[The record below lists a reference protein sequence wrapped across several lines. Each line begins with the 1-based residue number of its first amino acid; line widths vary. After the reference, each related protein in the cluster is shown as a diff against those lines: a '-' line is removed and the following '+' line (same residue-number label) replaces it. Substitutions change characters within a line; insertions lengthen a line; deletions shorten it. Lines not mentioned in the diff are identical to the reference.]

1 MMNET
6 NLKNL
11 MRHAVLRVVTAF
23 VATMFF
29 TGTVSATTNS
39 PNAIIDSA
47 VVQLT
52 EMLDGRQEELAA
64 DRKALY
70 ALIDEIL
77 LPRFD
82 RKFAAQ
88 VVLAKHWRTASAQQ
102 RTRFIEAYY
111 QALVRKYADG
121 VLEFDP
127 GRITVLPYRGDE
139 SRPRTRVRSA
149 VALDDGSKVAVDYEL
164 VKRDSGWLVFN
175 VVIEG
180 VSYVRNFRAELDAEI
195 RSSSLEEVIARLERE
210 ADIGETAGPAEE
222 AATDEVPAEDG
233 DTGAAAATA
242 DE

>member
-1 MMNET
+1 MKTKGEGIGLLRRAI
-6 NLKNL
+6 LKMFCAAL
-11 MRHAVLRVVTAF
+11 VAVMSSGAAIANTD
-23 VATMFF
+23 
-29 TGTVSATTNS
+29 S
-39 PNAIIDSA
+39 PNAVIDSA

-52 EMLDGRQEELAA
+52 KMLDGRKAELAA

-70 ALIDEIL
+70 ILIDEIL

-88 VVLAKHWRTASAQQ
+88 VVLAKHWRSASKEQ

-127 GRITVLPYRGDE
+127 DRIAITPHRGDL
-139 SRPRTRVRSA
+139 SKPRTRVRTS
-149 VALDDGSKVAVDYEL
+149 VALDDGSKIAVDYDL

-195 RSSSLEEVIARLERE
+195 RGSSLEEVIARLERE
-210 ADIGETAGPAEE
+210 ADIVVET
-222 AATDEVPAEDG
+222 VAED
-233 DTGAAAATA
+233 
-242 DE
+242 E